1 MVEMKPV
8 EKAAEAVVDM
18 KPVEKDVTVTQAGVE
33 GKRPGKKKGKGGS
46 DALTQETT
54 EAVVEKLPTEKDNPD
69 LKAPEAVIKGK
80 GKGKKDAARDTEDV
94 KAAQA
99 DVIGEGKGK
108 CAHHEEAIEAA
119 ATVEVAKKL
128 EGLHLVEVCSFRFK
142 RLDKNFV
149 LFFSFGFN
157 VLILLILLHLKH
169 VYFILKQLLLKE

>member
-33 GKRPGKKKGKGGS
+33 GKRPGKKKGEGGS
-46 DALTQETT
+46 ALTQETT

-108 CAHHEEAIEAA
+108 CEHHEKTIEAA

-142 RLDKNFV
+142 RLDKNFCFV
-149 LFFSFGFN
+149 FFIW
-157 VLILLILLHLKH
+157 L
-169 VYFILKQLLLKE
+169 